1 MNLCC
6 VGGVYLTLKLNLGD
20 TQVRYYS
27 FDYAKLLLS
36 LSSSFPLIEL
46 VLSFDFTKMPSPQ
59 RFYSEP
65 SLSQRRALAVS
76 MTSPRQLVESK
87 ESVQ

>member
-1 MNLCC
+1 MEL
-6 VGGVYLTLKLNLGD
+6 VLSFHGTRHFLRLN
-20 TQVRYYS
+20 
-27 FDYAKLLLS
+27 
-36 LSSSFPLIEL
+36 SSFPSIEL

-76 MTSPRQLVESK
+76 MTSPRQLVKSK